1 MGTPRGMRGTL
12 SLAQEPL
19 RLMLVIVQKG
29 LSSAASMAR
38 IALEMLD
45 EPAREAGI
53 EGRAYRPP
61 RPHRANGGAPTE
73 DVSVEPEVD
82 VVAPEPGQ
90 RGPEPDLVE
99 PVEPEEVEPGG
110 PNAPP
115 PAAAGPPPPRPSAPA
130 AEPDHLE
137 DRPAVAAEV
146 AEAGAEEGAG
156 AQVHVDQPW
165 EGYGGMTAAEVRAR
179 LADADPEVAAV
190 VKLYEAAH
198 KDRSSVIEAA
208 DRRMRS

>member
-1 MGTPRGMRGTL
+1 MRLSRGTL

-19 RLMLVIVQKG
+19 RLMLVIVEKG

-38 IALEMLD
+38 IALEILE
-45 EPAREAGI
+45 EPAREGGI
-53 EGRAYRPP
+53 SGRPYSTP
-61 RPHRANGGAPTE
+61 RPEAANGGPPTE
-73 DVSVEPEVD
+73 EVWVEPEVD

-90 RGPEPDLVE
+90 RGPAPDLVK
-99 PVEPEEVEPGG
+99 PIEPEAAEPGG
-110 PNAPP
+110 PKVPP
-115 PAAAGPPPPRPSAPA
+115 PAVAEPPGPRPIAPA
-130 AEPDHLE
+130 AVPDHLE
-137 DRPAVAAEV
+137 DRPVIAAEV

-165 EGYGGMTAAEVRAR
+165 EGYVGMTADEVRAR
-179 LADADPEVAAV
+179 LADADTEVAAV

-198 KDRSSVIEAA
+198 KDRTSVIEAA